1 MVFCFGFFFFL
12 LLSFFTMMQ
21 VIWFGPLKMM
31 KVKLCNSNF
40 SNLHA
45 RYFPPLIVYL
55 CLFH

>member
-1 MVFCFGFFFFL
+1 MVFLFVWFFL
-12 LLSFFTMMQ
+12 LFFFFTMMQ
-21 VIWFGPLKMM
+21 VTWFGPLKMM
-31 KVKLCNSNF
+31 KVKLCNSNY